1 MQFQDSCYHSAAHP
15 FIELPMTENQTP
27 TTENPND
34 TGLPLRWPAIY
45 SFVLAWF
52 ILLVVALTIFTRYYT
67 K

>member
-1 MQFQDSCYHSAAHP
+1 
-15 FIELPMTENQTP
+15 MTENQTP

-52 ILLVVALTIFTRYYT
+52 ILLIVALTIFTRYYT